1 MIDVKQIRN
10 LHRDPD
16 IMELVDSLRDLGLS
30 RRDIE
35 PILGVPGIGPFQV
48 NQLVRLSNHA
58 ARLRKHFKP
67 HPNWFMFLSNTKNF
81 NKRV

>member
-1 MIDVKQIRN
+1 MPETVKQLRD
-10 LHRDPD
+10 LHRDLD
-16 IMELVDSLRDLGLS
+16 IMELVTSLRDLGLS

-48 NQLVRLSNHA
+48 NQLVRLSNHG

-67 HPNWFMFLSNTKNF
+67 HPNWFVFQDNTRRF
-81 NKRV
+81 NAH